1 VIYCTV
7 FYHFNNKKK
16 NVKKGLKMWK
26 KVYHSKICVYHSN
39 IFFIFLKFQVTVL
52 GFIFEA
58 PSDHDPNGKNQ
69 IYNMS
74 KKT

>member
-1 VIYCTV
+1 LDLSSLTDCDGQRTAESEI
-7 FYHFNNKKK
+7 
-16 NVKKGLKMWK
+16 LA
-26 KVYHSKICVYHSN
+26 
-39 IFFIFLKFQVTVL
+39 